1 MIRSLLLVVTVV
13 VGFSATGQNVWLPSD
28 TLNKPRRNAVLISGG
43 TVAVGSL
50 ALLYGAWYSDYE
62 QQPFHFTPD
71 WNNWNQMD
79 KLGHAWSAYTIGFI
93 GSDLLLWSGVQPRK
107 AAWTAATAGWSYLL
121 VVEVMDGFSSGWGF
135 SWGDVAFN
143 TAGSG
148 LFLAQ
153 QLAWK
158 EQRMRLKFS
167 YLPSNY
173 AVYNPELLGNG
184 GVESI
189 LKDYNGQTYWLSV
202 NLNDFGAEWMPE
214 WLCLSVGYGS
224 TGMVSA
230 EPNPE
235 LESSLGI
242 TRQRLLHLSL
252 DLDLSRIKT
261 KSPFLNAVF
270 KKINFLKIPAP
281 TLTFETQTRN
291 FNGSVLYF

>member
-1 MIRSLLLVVTVV
+1 
-13 VGFSATGQNVWLPSD
+13 
-28 TLNKPRRNAVLISGG
+28 
-43 TVAVGSL
+43 
-50 ALLYGAWYSDYE
+50 LYGAWYADYDQE
-62 QQPFHFTPD
+62 PFHFTPD

-79 KLGHAWSAYTIGFI
+79 KLGHAWSAYTIGYI
-93 GSDLLLWSGVQPRK
+93 GSDLLLWSGVEPRK
-107 AAWTAATAGWSYLL
+107 AAWTSAAAGWSYLF

-153 QLAWK
+153 QLGWK
-158 EQRMRLKFS
+158 EQRLRLKFS

-184 GVESI
+184 GAESI
-189 LKDYNGQTYWLSV
+189 LKDYNGQTYWMSI
-202 NLNDFGAEWMPE
+202 NAHDFGVDWMPE

-235 LESSLGI
+235 LEASLGV

-252 DLDLSRIKT
+252 DLDLSRIRT
-261 KSPFLNAVF
+261 KSPFLNTVLKTLNA
-270 KKINFLKIPAP
+270 IKIPAP

-291 FNGSVLYF
+291 LNGSLFYF